1 MQPWLCTLE
10 ISTSRARACRDKLKQ
25 AKGWMKEQH
34 IPHDQALVALQYLQ
48 QSFKSKAVHGK
59 DGKPECAIQ
68 NFCGHGVAQCCYKLT
83 KLSSGRG
90 AE

>member
-1 MQPWLCTLE
+1 MHANTARDLNFCA
-10 ISTSRARACRDKLKQ
+10 ARACRDKLKQ

-59 DGKPECAIQ
+59 DGKPDCAIQ
-68 NFCGHGVAQCCYKLT
+68 NLCGYGRAQLLLQADQAVVRQAC
-83 KLSSGRG
+83 
-90 AE
+90 